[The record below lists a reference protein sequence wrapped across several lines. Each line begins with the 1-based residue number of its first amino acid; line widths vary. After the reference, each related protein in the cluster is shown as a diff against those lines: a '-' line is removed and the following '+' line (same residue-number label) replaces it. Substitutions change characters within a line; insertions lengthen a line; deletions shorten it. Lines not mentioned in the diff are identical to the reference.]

1 MAMGF
6 NIGLMELI
14 MKAIGN
20 LILLK
25 VMALFGMLKE
35 IFTQENLR
43 TIWLMDMA
51 SIFIQTGQS
60 MLVSLKMMY
69 KKVMERKNGLM
80 VPNM

>member
-25 VMALFGMLKE
+25 VMALFGMLKA
-35 IFTQENLR
+35 IYTQENLR